1 MKQDGKKTRPEHKK
15 EYLVQV
21 TIVEARNL
29 KGNVGTG
36 SCDPFVRITVSG
48 QAPQVT
54 TTKR

>member
-1 MKQDGKKTRPEHKK
+1 MSKVEGKKSKPQTRN

-29 KGNVGTG
+29 KGSEGTG

-48 QAPQVT
+48 
-54 TTKR
+54 